1 MATAYS
7 IVQKLPSVTLL
18 MTDMLSAN
26 SSSSSGSKSRSWAA
40 ANETTSTVT

>member
-26 SSSSSGSKSRSWAA
+26 SSSGSKSRSWAA